1 MSLSDIAI
9 LNIHCV
15 DYHFIISG
23 ISKSEDI
30 NLLQNIDLTGKVYIK
45 MDNKF
50 SWFYRIFLNLL
61 NNPVPLKKKILRGSN
76 SPFLTK
82 TVRKDIRIRSRPQN
96 CFNKTRSDRN

>member
-1 MSLSDIAI
+1 MMSMSLSDIAI

-15 DYHFIISG
+15 DYHFIISR

-50 SWFYRIFLNLL
+50 S
-61 NNPVPLKKKILRGSN
+61 
-76 SPFLTK
+76 
-82 TVRKDIRIRSRPQN
+82 
-96 CFNKTRSDRN
+96 